1 MPFAVSGRSCMR
13 PIAPDDDFAL
23 ASNLLSR

>member
-1 MPFAVSGRSCMR
+1 MPFAVSGRSCMS
-13 PIAPDDDFAL
+13 PIAPDEDFAF